1 VTEAEGDALV
11 DERETLLRVLEA
23 VMDAVVEGEA
33 TANGLEVAAAIV
45 EGEGTSMGATGIAIK
60 AVIGGNSSL
69 FCVLKLF

>member
-1 VTEAEGDALV
+1 
-11 DERETLLRVLEA
+11 
-23 VMDAVVEGEA
+23 MDAVVEGEA